1 MFSFHPK
8 VKKKPIYLLGKKN
21 KSTEK
26 HKLFILYVNKIFNY
40 MSEHFLYIVTK
51 ISLSLADIVK
61 QSHCILKDRVHV
73 QFLGYKHVYVW
84 GFFNF
89 MLQNQSVR
97 GRET

>member
-1 MFSFHPK
+1 
-8 VKKKPIYLLGKKN
+8 
-21 KSTEK
+21 
-26 HKLFILYVNKIFNY
+26 

-89 MLQNQSVR
+89 MLQNQSGAKHR
-97 GRET
+97 QNWNGLTADLLKIYIRTNI